1 MPRRSTYFQELGSN
15 ESDLAWKGMHFDF
28 KRIDGWHEAG
38 QNVPNE
44 APGSFLDIVDTMTEP
59 LQTSHLLGY
68 LLHTAIDHLHA
79 LKTQLVEAKSQHTF
93 APFTLIRGA
102 IEASSTA
109 LWILQDDVPMKV
121 VKRSLILEHMNLAD
135 QRRATRTVDPKA
147 DYDEDR
153 LEMLRGALNRN
164 GMKLQEVKDPV
175 QFTKIIQKSAECFA
189 LPNSYLTWQM
199 CSAAA
204 HGRPWARQHLTLF
217 EVHDDDGFSKT
228 LGGQLSSNE
237 LAMAISL
244 HTACEVFE
252 KALVVRRTYSRKRE
266 GRGNS
271 FTRTPQGIQV
281 VRRRLFVRPS

>member
-1 MPRRSTYFQELGSN
+1 MR
-15 ESDLAWKGMHFDF
+15 FDF
-28 KRIDGWHEAG
+28 KRIDEWHKAG
-38 QNVPNE
+38 QNVSNE
-44 APGSFLDIVDTMTEP
+44 APGSLLNVVDTMTEP
-59 LQTSHLLGY
+59 LQVSHLLGY

-79 LKTQLVEAKSQHTF
+79 LKSQLVEAKSQHTF

-109 LWILQDDVPMKV
+109 LWILQDDVPLNV
-121 VKRSLILEHMNLAD
+121 VRRSLTLEHMNLAD
-135 QRRATRTVDPKA
+135 QRRATRTIDPKA

-153 LEMLRGALNRN
+153 LEMLRGVLNRN
-164 GMKLQEVKDPV
+164 GMKLHEVKDPI
-175 QFTKIIQKSAECFA
+175 QITKLIQDSAKCFA

-244 HTACEVFE
+244 HTACEVFD
-252 KALVVRRTYSRKRE
+252 KALVVRRTHSTNAEY
-266 GRGNS
+266 RGDS
-271 FTRTPQGIQV
+271 FTRPTQGIHV
-281 VRRRLFVRPS
+281 VRRRLIVPPN

>member
-1 MPRRSTYFQELGSN
+1 MSRRSTYFQELGSS

-28 KRIDGWHEAG
+28 KRIDAWHRAG
-38 QNVPNE
+38 QDVPDE
-44 APGSFLDIVDTMTEP
+44 APGSLLDAIDTMTEP

-79 LKTQLVEAKSQHTF
+79 LKSQLVEAKSQHTF

-109 LWILQDDVPMKV
+109 LWILQDDVPLNV
-121 VKRSLILEHMNLAD
+121 ARRSLTLEHMNLAD
-135 QRRATRTVDPKA
+135 QRRATRTVDPEA

-153 LEMLRGALNRN
+153 LEMLRGVLRRN
-164 GMKLQEVKDPV
+164 GIERQEVKDPV

-217 EVHDDDGFSKT
+217 DVHDDDGFSKT

-244 HTACEVFE
+244 HTACEVVE
-252 KALVVRRTYSRKRE
+252 KALVVRRTYTMNEARP
-266 GRGNS
+266 GNS
-271 FTRTPQGIQV
+271 FTRPAQGIRV
-281 VRRRLFVRPS
+281 VRRRLIVPRN

>member
-15 ESDLAWKGMHFDF
+15 ELDLAWKGMYFDF
-28 KRIDGWHEAG
+28 KRVDDWHIAG
-38 QNVPNE
+38 QNVSEE
-44 APGSFLDIVDTMTEP
+44 APGSLLDVVDTMVEP

-79 LKTQLVEAKSQHTF
+79 LKSQLVEAKSQHTF

-109 LWILQDDVPMKV
+109 LWILQDDLPLNVA
-121 VKRSLILEHMNLAD
+121 KRSLTLEHMNLAD

-153 LEMLRGALNRN
+153 LEMLNGVLRRN
-164 GMKLQEVKDPV
+164 GIERQKVKDPV
-175 QFTKIIQKSAECFA
+175 QFTTIIQKSAERFA

-252 KALVVRRTYSRKRE
+252 KALVVRRTHSTDAER
-266 GRGNS
+266 RGDS
-271 FTRTPQGIQV
+271 FTRPAQGIHV
-281 VRRRLFVRPS
+281 VRRRLIVPPS